1 MTDTTD
7 STAADG
13 REAAPRAAPREPD
26 ACSAPVRVRFDEAGP
41 DGLLRTSVLLRYAQD
56 LAWYHSARRGF
67 DRDWYRQR
75 GLTWLARTAEV
86 GVEAEIRV
94 GDELTGTTRVVG
106 WRRVWARR
114 RTEFVDATGA
124 LVGWTHVDWVLLDAR
139 GAPTRIPVDFQPVF
153 GAPDAGF
160 PLGRVP
166 LSEPPP
172 DAGHA
177 QITVRPQE
185 LDPMDHVN
193 NAVYA
198 DWMEEQVIG
207 AGGLGEVRAIPRL
220 ARLEYARAA
229 EAEATVEAIT
239 WRDAGGWSCR
249 IADAAGTE
257 LLRARLER
265 PAARDNDEG
274 RSSI

>member
-1 MTDTTD
+1 MTG
-7 STAADG
+7 STAAGG
-13 REAAPRAAPREPD
+13 RETPSAPPSEPGEPD

-56 LAWYHSARRGF
+56 LAWYHSAARGF
-67 DRDWYRQR
+67 DRDWYRER
-75 GLTWLARTAEV
+75 GLTWLARAAEV

-124 LVGWTHVDWVLLDAR
+124 LAGWTHVDWVLLDAR

-160 PLGRVP
+160 PLARVP

-172 DAGHA
+172 DAAHA
-177 QITVRPQE
+177 RFTVRPQE
-185 LDPMDHVN
+185 LDPMAHVN

-198 DWMEEQVIG
+198 DWVEEQVIA
-207 AGGLGEVRAIPRL
+207 AGGLADVRAIPRL

-229 EAEATVEAIT
+229 APEAAVDAIT
-239 WRDAGGWSCR
+239 WRETAGWSCR
-249 IADAAGTE
+249 ISDSAETE

-265 PAARDNDEG
+265 SMAPDNVED